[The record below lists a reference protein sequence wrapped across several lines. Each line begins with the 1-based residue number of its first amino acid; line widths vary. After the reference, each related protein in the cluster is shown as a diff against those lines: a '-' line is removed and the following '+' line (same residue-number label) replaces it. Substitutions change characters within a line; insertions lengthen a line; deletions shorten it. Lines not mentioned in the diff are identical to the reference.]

1 MNNDTYQRI
10 YTKDE
15 YLAELSR
22 YLHKLPQDDYESAM
36 AYFREYFEEA
46 GPENEAQAMRDLG
59 TPKEAASEILQNL
72 LHDDNGARKNDTAR
86 TLKIAAIAMLLS
98 PIGWL
103 GLLFGGIFLVVAAAM
118 IFAIIVSAVAVD
130 AALFYSGGCLILASF
145 GMISE
150 SLSAAAVISGGGI
163 LAIGAGLLII
173 TIGLA
178 LCRAIAYGAVTL
190 FHRLSQKGRA

>member
-72 LHDDNGARKNDTAR
+72 LHEDGAHVKDTAR
-86 TLKIAAIAMLLS
+86 TIKIAAIAMLLS
-98 PIGWL
+98 PLGWL
-103 GLLFGGIFLVVAAAM
+103 GLLFGGIFLVAAAAM

-130 AALFYSGGCLILASF
+130 AALFYSGGCLILAAF

>member
-10 YTKDE
+10 YNKEAYLDE
-15 YLAELSR
+15 LRR
-22 YLHKLPQDDYESAM
+22 YLRKLPADDYENAM
-36 AYFREYFEEA
+36 EYFIEYFEEA
-46 GPENEAQAMRDLG
+46 GPENEAQAIRDLG

-72 LHDDNGARKNDTAR
+72 LHEDGTEKSDTAR

-103 GLLFGGIFLVVAAAM
+103 GLLFGGIFLVVAVAL

-130 AALFYSGGCLILASF
+130 AALFYSGGCLIIAAC
-145 GMISE
+145 GMISQ
-150 SLSAAAVISGGGI
+150 SLAAAAVVSGGGI
-163 LAIGAGLLII
+163 LAIGAGLLIL

-178 LCRAIAYGAVTL
+178 LCRAIAYGTVRL

>member
-98 PIGWL
+98 PLGWL
-103 GLLFGGIFLVVAAAM
+103 GLLFGGIFLVASGALIVALVAAA
-118 IFAIIVSAVAVD
+118 FAVL
-130 AALFYSGGCLILASF
+130 AALFYSGGALVIAAGGMMGQSLA
-145 GMISE
+145 
-150 SLSAAAVISGGGI
+150 AAAVISGGGV
-163 LAIGAGLLII
+163 LAIGLGLLIV
-173 TIGLA
+173 TICLA
-178 LCRAIAYGAVTL
+178 LCRAIAHGAASL

>member
-46 GPENEAQAMRDLG
+46 SPENEAQAMRDLG

-72 LHDDNGARKNDTAR
+72 LHEDGAHVKDTAR
-86 TLKIAAIAMLLS
+86 TIKIAAIAMLLS

-130 AALFYSGGCLILASF
+130 AALFYSGGCLILAAF

>member
-98 PIGWL
+98 PIGWDCS
-103 GLLFGGIFLVVAAAM
+103 
-118 IFAIIVSAVAVD
+118 SA
-130 AALFYSGGCLILASF
+130 GSF
-145 GMISE
+145 SS
-150 SLSAAAVISGGGI
+150 SL
-163 LAIGAGLLII
+163 
-173 TIGLA
+173 
-178 LCRAIAYGAVTL
+178 R
-190 FHRLSQKGRA
+190 R

>member
-46 GPENEAQAMRDLG
+46 GPENEAQAIRDLG

-72 LHDDNGARKNDTAR
+72 LHEDSARKSDTAR

-130 AALFYSGGCLILASF
+130 AALFYSGGCLILAAF

>member
-72 LHDDNGARKNDTAR
+72 LHDDNGAR

-130 AALFYSGGCLILASF
+130 AALFYSGGCLILAAF

-163 LAIGAGLLII
+163 LAVGAGLLII

>member
-130 AALFYSGGCLILASF
+130 AALFYSGGCLILAAF

-150 SLSAAAVISGGGI
+150 SLSAAAFSRSAQGFSSSRSGSRSVAPS
-163 LAIGAGLLII
+163 L
-173 TIGLA
+173 TA
-178 LCRAIAYGAVTL
+178 LSRSSTVSL
-190 FHRLSQKGRA
+190 RKDVRKL

>member
-1 MNNDTYQRI
+1 MNTDTYQRI

-72 LHDDNGARKNDTAR
+72 LHEDGAHVKDTAR
-86 TLKIAAIAMLLS
+86 TIKIAAIAMLLS
-98 PIGWL
+98 PLGWL
-103 GLLFGGIFLVVAAAM
+103 GLLFGGIFLVASGALIVALVAAA
-118 IFAIIVSAVAVD
+118 FAVL
-130 AALFYSGGCLILASF
+130 AALFYSGGALVIAAGGMMGQSLA
-145 GMISE
+145 
-150 SLSAAAVISGGGI
+150 AAAVISGGGV
-163 LAIGAGLLII
+163 LAIGLGLLIV
-173 TIGLA
+173 TICLA
-178 LCRAIAYGAVTL
+178 LCRAIAHGAASL

>member
-15 YLAELSR
+15 YLDELRR
-22 YLHKLPQDDYESAM
+22 YLRKLPPDDFDSAM
-36 AYFREYFEEA
+36 EYFTEYFEEA
-46 GPENEAQAMRDLG
+46 GPENEAQAIRDLG

-72 LHDDNGARKNDTAR
+72 LHDDSTYKKDTAR

-103 GLLFGGIFLVVAAAM
+103 GLLFGGMLLITAAAV
-118 IFAIIVSAVAVD
+118 IVAIIVCAVGID
-130 AALFYSGGCLILASF
+130 AALFYSGGCLILAAF
-145 GMISE
+145 GMISQ
-150 SLSAAAVISGGGI
+150 SLAAAAVICGGGI
-163 LAIGAGLLII
+163 LAIGAGLLIV

-178 LCRAIAYGAVTL
+178 LCRVIAHGAARL
-190 FHRLSQKGRA
+190 FFRLSKKGRA

>member
-72 LHDDNGARKNDTAR
+72 LHEDGAHVKDTAR
-86 TLKIAAIAMLLS
+86 TIKIAAIAMLLS
-98 PIGWL
+98 PLGWL
-103 GLLFGGIFLVVAAAM
+103 GLLFGGIFLVASGALIVALVAAA
-118 IFAIIVSAVAVD
+118 FAVL
-130 AALFYSGGCLILASF
+130 AALFYSGGALVIAAGGMMGQSLA
-145 GMISE
+145 
-150 SLSAAAVISGGGI
+150 AAAVISGGGV
-163 LAIGAGLLII
+163 LAIGLGLLIV
-173 TIGLA
+173 TICLA
-178 LCRAIAYGAVTL
+178 LCRAIAHGAASL

>member
-103 GLLFGGIFLVVAAAM
+103 AAVVMVLGILLIAMNPLDLFKRREATQDAAA
-118 IFAIIVSAVAVD
+118 
-130 AALFYSGGCLILASF
+130 
-145 GMISE
+145 
-150 SLSAAAVISGGGI
+150 
-163 LAIGAGLLII
+163 
-173 TIGLA
+173 
-178 LCRAIAYGAVTL
+178 
-190 FHRLSQKGRA
+190 